1 MNQDQVK
8 EKLLAL
14 KVPCKDFTLV
24 FSGKASKQ
32 VNGLYKSADATIVLH
47 NRNFTSDTALMYTAL
62 HELTHHLM
70 ACRGLDTGRA
80 RKGNSVNEA
89 FEAEMRRV
97 WRALALV
104 IKAKFEA
111 VSSGIVSYEQEFLP
125 FFVLPGGATVA
136 EIMIPQLEI
145 AYRTGKMPA
154 LLPEHTGGSNA

>member
-1 MNQDQVK
+1 MPKYAEGTSVSVGQSQAEIRNIIQKYKADQYMFG
-8 EKLLAL
+8 EKPGMAIIGF
-14 KVPCKDFTLV
+14 VAR
-24 FSGKASKQ
+24 GKQ
-32 VNGLYKSADATIVLH
+32 VRFSLPLPDPDSQEFRT
-47 NRNFTSDTALMYTAL
+47 TA
-62 HELTHHLM
+62 
-70 ACRGLDTGRA
+70 TGRA